1 MKSLYHIIIVLAM
14 LAVTWVGCSD
24 EDTLMTVDMENSQ
37 EQNSSFNVNMNI
49 SVPDPIKVTSRNA
62 EYDAIESMTLLCFNG
77 QGKLISIST
86 PIFDKDNRTLT
97 ADITYTTRV
106 IHLIA
111 NQAISG
117 LSLNSTTEI
126 EVANMLGTANKMIYW
141 ARVEIPSTEQGSA
154 NIAAWFNRMFDGS
167 FDDNGE
173 LKAIKLLRNQAKITI
188 QSNQDDDAIPYV
200 TVTDFM
206 VYNTSSQGTVA
217 PYHTKKKFPTI
228 TSDSF
233 GLDEWA
239 KENYVRIFNGTGNIE
254 TISDDLTDGIIS
266 PIYAYETEYS
276 DNTFIIFKGYNT
288 KDGNGEGKVKYWRVA
303 FKDAENK
310 SLNIRRNHHYDVTIT
325 GRLLLESGYD
335 NLSDACAPNAKT
347 VNDAYLSIAPEIT
360 AVTDGDASLM
370 VDNTSY
376 VVTNGIEVV
385 EFNFSIKKDEKST
398 ENLFKKNLSVKW
410 NDDDDAKEQT
420 ITDLEELT
428 DAYTLK
434 DENGTDLTAEDI
446 NALVPHTELNAKIII
461 PLKKIGSD
469 NQPLEGVI
477 KIQYGQK
484 LLRKVTIKVIPKM
497 QFTVTKNET
506 LNPVDKT
513 KEPIATMTFNV
524 PDNYQG
530 SYPFNVFISTEHF
543 NVKIEKPKTNPEDT
557 KELIGLP
564 LIFPGDA
571 GYAPDNGIGYKYV
584 YQVNAP
590 GNHTIELIT
599 NGVVTEYGKVTLE
612 SEHFETYTDDKIN
625 LMRN

>member
-1 MKSLYHIIIVLAM
+1 MKSLYHIIITLAM
-14 LAVTWVGCSD
+14 LATTIIGCSD
-24 EDTLMTVDMENSQ
+24 EDTLMIIDMENAQ
-37 EQNSSFNVNMNI
+37 EHNSTFSVNMNLSI
-49 SVPDPIKVTSRNA
+49 PDPIKVTSRNA

-77 QGKLISIST
+77 QGKMISIST
-86 PIFDKDNRTLT
+86 PILDKDNGTLT

-126 EVANMLGTANKMIYW
+126 EVANMLGSANKMIYW
-141 ARVEIPSTEQGSA
+141 ARVEIPANKTSTEIVNWFDTTFNA
-154 NIAAWFNRMFDGS
+154 NNPIW
-167 FDDNGE
+167 
-173 LKAIKLLRNQAKITI
+173 LLRNQAKITI
-188 QSNQDDDAIPYV
+188 KSDQDDDAIPYV

-217 PYHTKKKFPTI
+217 PYHTTKKSFPTI

-276 DNTFIIFKGYNT
+276 DNTFIIFRGYNT
-288 KDGNGEGKVKYWRVA
+288 KDGNSEGKVKYWRVA
-303 FKDAENK
+303 LKDGENK
-310 SLNIRRNHHYDVTIT
+310 SLNLRRNHHYDVTIT

-360 AVTDGDASLM
+360 AVTDGDASLT

-376 VVTNGIEVV
+376 VVTNGTEVV

-446 NALVPHTELNAKIII
+446 NDLVPHTELNAKIII
-461 PLKKIGSD
+461 PLKEIGSD

-484 LLRKVTIKVIPKM
+484 LLRRVTIKVIPKM

-506 LNPVDKT
+506 LNPVDKF
-513 KEPIATMTFNV
+513 KDPIATMTFIV